1 MEEFEFLRDVTIGQY
16 LPINSFLHRLDPRA
30 KLVAFLAIVLA
41 VTLTGTYLGS
51 AVLLAVTLL
60 LVAAA
65 RIPIGYALAG
75 IRPALPFILI
85 LVALQ
90 ILFPP
95 PSVGSPVVFTFGPI
109 ALTADN
115 VRLIVISMVRL
126 VEFILL
132 VSLLTF
138 TTTTTAIAH
147 GQESLLDPLKRI
159 GLPVH
164 EFALTMTIALRFV
177 PIIAEE
183 AERLVK
189 AQASRGADLATGS
202 RFRFIQQTRKLIP
215 LVVPLFIS
223 ALERAEE
230 LIVAM
235 EARGYLGGKGR
246 TRYVRFHATA
256 VDLGAVVLALVFV
269 AAVLIAPFP
278 F

>member
-1 MEEFEFLRDVTIGQY
+1 
-16 LPINSFLHRLDPRA
+16 
-30 KLVAFLAIVLA
+30 
-41 VTLTGTYLGS
+41 
-51 AVLLAVTLL
+51 
-60 LVAAA
+60 
-65 RIPIGYALAG
+65 
-75 IRPALPFILI
+75 
-85 LVALQ
+85 
-90 ILFPP
+90 
-95 PSVGSPVVFTFGPI
+95 
-109 ALTADN
+109 
-115 VRLIVISMVRL
+115 MVRL

-138 TTTTTAIAH
+138 TTTTTSIAH

-189 AQASRGADLATGS
+189 AQASRGADLAAGS
-202 RFRFIQQTRKLIP
+202 RLQFIQQTRKLIP
-215 LVVPLFIS
+215 LIVPLFIS

-246 TRYVRFHATA
+246 TRYVQFHATRMDLAA
-256 VDLGAVVLALVFV
+256 VALTIVFA
-269 AAVLIAPFP
+269 AAVLLAPFP